1 MDNKAVLDAF
11 LGAFLEGDFQRMAS
25 YLADDVVLH
34 EAAVLPYGGDHVGPE
49 AFLATMQAASSFF
62 ETEALKWELMDA
74 GDRVI
79 LHILVRLTSRR
90 TGVSFDIPVVE
101 IFAFRD
107 GKIIDDDVFYKDASL
122 VASAA

>member
-1 MDNKAVLDAF
+1 MDNKAVLDA
-11 LGAFLEGDFQRMAS
+11 LLQAFLEGDLERMAS

-34 EAAVLPYGGDHVGPE
+34 EAAVLPYGGDHVGPQ
-49 AFLATMQAASSFF
+49 AFLATMQAAGDLF
-62 ETEALKWELMDA
+62 ETEALKWELMEA

-90 TGVSFDIPVVE
+90 TGVSFDTPVVE